1 MKTTITLAII
11 SLTLSCAAVANA
23 DTFGSGDTSFDI
35 ELVTIGNPGNP
46 ADDDSANPNFAGSVP
61 YQYRV
66 GKFEVS
72 RDMINKANAE
82 GLLDITL
89 ADMSSRGGNR
99 PNMPATGVSW
109 NEAARFVNWL
119 NISTGNKPA
128 YKFAIQPG
136 EVGYNPN
143 TNIEPWSVGDVGYNP
158 ANWFRNSQAR
168 YVLPSFNEWY
178 KAAFY
183 DPNTGTYF
191 DYPTGS
197 NAAPMAV
204 AGGTAAGSAVYD
216 HFQQGP
222 ADITNAGGL
231 SPYGT
236 MAQAGNVHE
245 WEETTFWRRVDDDP
259 TTIRG
264 ARGGYWG
271 TFTFGPEPLSAMNRI
286 YGIPTFDSE
295 LYGFRIASIPEPCT
309 IPLLTTAAVAS
320 LLGPRRWR

>member
-1 MKTTITLAII
+1 MAFLNHAITLLAIGIIVVTVSKWRRKHTAKIPKKTTIALTIV
-11 SLTLSCAAVANA
+11 SLTFSCAVAANA
-23 DTFGSGDTSFDI
+23 DTFGSGATSFDI

-72 RDMINKANAE
+72 REMINKANAE
-82 GLLDITL
+82 GLLGITL
-89 ADMSSRGGNR
+89 ADMSSRGGNT
-99 PNMPATGVSW
+99 PNMPATGVCW

-128 YKFAIQPG
+128 YKFVIQPG

-143 TNIEPWSVGDVGYNP
+143 ADIETWAVTDEGYNP
-158 ANWFRNSQAR
+158 ENWFRNSQAR
-168 YVLPSFNEWY
+168 YVLPSVNEWY

-197 NAAPMAV
+197 NVAPTAV
-204 AGGTAAGSAVYD
+204 AGGTTAGSAVYEQ
-216 HFQQGP
+216 FQQGP

-236 MAQAGNVHE
+236 MAQAGNVYE

-271 TFTFGPEPLSAMNRI
+271 NFSVIQTFCPP
-286 YGIPTFDSE
+286 
-295 LYGFRIASIPEPCT
+295 
-309 IPLLTTAAVAS
+309 
-320 LLGPRRWR
+320 